1 MSSLSWIVFDEVERQ
16 RARRI
21 MELFEEKETRDELG
35 LGPIRDSIAD
45 HLFPGT
51 STIQTRLR
59 YMLFVPWIYAMVEEM
74 DALPDRPME
83 AARAREIRLI
93 EALRAGGE
101 EEGIIGRNAGARL
114 QRLPS
119 AIYWNGLRSWGI
131 RLFPGSQEAYF
142 DSLPSLRRNRHRA
155 GLAEDALVSEGR
167 DQAAW
172 NTDLPRRP
180 EILLERA
187 DFGLT
192 SHEAGFLI
200 DRLVNAQPDSLLTH
214 LAKAGRHADCDYV
227 WEHPDFATFP
237 DVTRRL
243 SKHAEMFS
251 AVMHGAAL
259 LYNLML
265 AEGCGNGS
273 LVERYRDEL
282 DEWKSNEFDRTAIA
296 HWSLDDFWSCSKH
309 EYHLVRDRT
318 RRFVHRW
325 CELVDEKDG
334 EVADLQTARALVR
347 EREKSL
353 KRSQSRFVN
362 RAVLDRWGGRSG
374 ANRLN
379 FRWREANSHIRDLA
393 DAD

>member
-1 MSSLSWIVFDEVERQ
+1 MSFLSWIVFDEVERQ

-21 MELFEEKETRDELG
+21 MELFKEKETRDELG

-45 HLFPGT
+45 RLFPGT

-59 YMLFVPWIYAMVEEM
+59 YMLFVPWIYAMVEEI

-83 AARAREIRLI
+83 AARTREVRLI

-131 RLFPGSQEAYF
+131 RLFQGSQEAYF

-155 GLAEDALVSEGR
+155 GLAEGALVGEGR
-167 DQAAW
+167 DLAAW
-172 NTDLPRRP
+172 NTDLSRRP
-180 EILLERA
+180 KNLLERA
-187 DFGLT
+187 DFELT

-251 AVMHGAAL
+251 AVMHAAAL

-265 AEGCGNGS
+265 AEGCENES
-273 LVERYRDEL
+273 LVERYRGEL

-296 HWSLDDFWSCSKH
+296 HWSLDDFWSCSKN
-309 EYHLVRDRT
+309 ENHLVRDRT
-318 RRFVHRW
+318 RRFVHGW

-362 RAVLDRWGGRSG
+362 RAVLDKWGGRSG
-374 ANRLN
+374 ADRLN
-379 FRWREANSHIRDLA
+379 FRRREANSHIRDLA

>member
-1 MSSLSWIVFDEVERQ
+1 
-16 RARRI
+16 
-21 MELFEEKETRDELG
+21 
-35 LGPIRDSIAD
+35 
-45 HLFPGT
+45 
-51 STIQTRLR
+51 
-59 YMLFVPWIYAMVEEM
+59 
-74 DALPDRPME
+74 
-83 AARAREIRLI
+83 
-93 EALRAGGE
+93 
-101 EEGIIGRNAGARL
+101 
-114 QRLPS
+114 
-119 AIYWNGLRSWGI
+119 
-131 RLFPGSQEAYF
+131 
-142 DSLPSLRRNRHRA
+142 
-155 GLAEDALVSEGR
+155 
-167 DQAAW
+167 
-172 NTDLPRRP
+172 
-180 EILLERA
+180 
-187 DFGLT
+187 
-192 SHEAGFLI
+192 
-200 DRLVNAQPDSLLTH
+200 
-214 LAKAGRHADCDYV
+214 
-227 WEHPDFATFP
+227 
-237 DVTRRL
+237 
-243 SKHAEMFS
+243 MFS

-309 EYHLVRDRT
+309 ENHLVRDRT

>member
-214 LAKAGRHADCDYV
+214 LAKGDYI
-227 WEHPDFATFP
+227 
-237 DVTRRL
+237 
-243 SKHAEMFS
+243 
-251 AVMHGAAL
+251 G
-259 LYNLML
+259 
-265 AEGCGNGS
+265 
-273 LVERYRDEL
+273 
-282 DEWKSNEFDRTAIA
+282 
-296 HWSLDDFWSCSKH
+296 
-309 EYHLVRDRT
+309 
-318 RRFVHRW
+318 
-325 CELVDEKDG
+325 
-334 EVADLQTARALVR
+334 
-347 EREKSL
+347 
-353 KRSQSRFVN
+353 
-362 RAVLDRWGGRSG
+362 
-374 ANRLN
+374 
-379 FRWREANSHIRDLA
+379 
-393 DAD
+393 